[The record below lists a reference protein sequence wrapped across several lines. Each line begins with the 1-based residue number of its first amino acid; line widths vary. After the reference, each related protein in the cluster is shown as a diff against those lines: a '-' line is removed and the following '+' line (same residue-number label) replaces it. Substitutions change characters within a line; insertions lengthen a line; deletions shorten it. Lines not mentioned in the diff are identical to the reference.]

1 LVANTR
7 RNAARVAGALL
18 NASCQVAVWQH
29 YRYFE
34 QSTPLKPMQTEM
46 ETLALWNWSSNS
58 NRVVWTDP
66 SSSIPMPT
74 AKRRRPSE
82 EDAQVEL
89 DGTSVTLSG
98 LARTAAEDNR
108 AFAARVVTCPA
119 FPALEGGLVFGQ
131 RVGRHGASG
140 AVFRQRVE
148 NSNRGLTS
156 ALIEGIEA
164 LPEAFVLYDAQDRLL
179 ICNEQYRG
187 LYPTVAD
194 LMVPG
199 MYFPDLVRDSIR
211 RGVFK
216 INEDEEVWAE
226 RRISFHR
233 AGIGFFEQQLSDG
246 RWIQVSERRTAS
258 GGITSIRADITVLKE
273 RERDLRAARAQAE
286 AESAMRTQFIAKVG
300 HELRNP
306 LNVIFGVA
314 QLLEGEEM
322 SKRHKAMMSSLLGA
336 ARSMR
341 DVLNDILDVA
351 SVSSGHVDIRHETVE
366 CRPLLEEMAN
376 IAKLMADQ
384 KGLKFYSRVRK
395 DLPDSVA
402 TDPRRLRQIILNLL
416 GNAFKFTSSGTISFA
431 ASTGRTDKG
440 APVIRITIT
449 DTGPGIAKDRKDEL
463 FTPYSR
469 QKEHIEAGIEG
480 HGLGLSICEELA
492 QAIGARVGLSPAA
505 RRGTRAWVE
514 VPIASKDEVM
524 QTRTVARERR
534 TFAASPPLNVL
545 VVDDEQTNLIVV
557 EALLKRL
564 GHKVTT
570 ALDGVEGLHALRR
583 GSYDA
588 ILLDISMQEMSG
600 IDVARKI
607 AVMDLGGR
615 HPPIIALTGNALP
628 EEVKTYFAAGFTGF
642 VEKPVS
648 LEQLAE
654 ALAATRVPEG
664 VSVLQPRDR
673 IRFPQRA
680 DAAST
685 FDSARLDRMVVDIGR
700 DNVHAIIVAAIA
712 TFRQTVTE
720 LAKRSSDPG
729 RLGRLLHK
737 LHSAAGLFGLD
748 ELAAKAFDSRPTGER
763 AISRPQAEALRAD
776 LTKAIAQMQAYA
788 SELQAPALP
797 LT

>member
-1 LVANTR
+1 
-7 RNAARVAGALL
+7 
-18 NASCQVAVWQH
+18 
-29 YRYFE
+29 
-34 QSTPLKPMQTEM
+34 MEM
-46 ETLALWNWSSNS
+46 LALWQWSSRS
-58 NRVVWTDP
+58 NRIVWTDP
-66 SSSIPMPT
+66 STPAPLRAGKDRSRSI
-74 AKRRRPSE
+74 E
-82 EDAQVEL
+82 GEAQVAIN
-89 DGTSVTLSG
+89 GTTVSLSH
-98 LARTAAEDNR
+98 LARTAVKDNS
-108 AFAARVVTCPA
+108 AFTGRVVTCPA
-119 FPALEGGLVFGQ
+119 CPSAKHGLIFG
-131 RVGRHGASG
+131 RKVSRFDASG
-140 AVFRQRVE
+140 AIVLQPIDESRHDHD
-148 NSNRGLTS
+148 LTG

-199 MYFPDLVRDSIR
+199 LYFPDLVRESIR

-216 INEDEEVWAE
+216 INEDEEVWAQ
-226 RRISFHR
+226 RRISFHQ

-273 RERDLRAARAQAE
+273 RERDLRTARAQAE
-286 AESAMRTQFIAKVG
+286 GEIAMRAQFIAKVG

-314 QLLEGEEM
+314 QLLEGEGM
-322 SKRHKAMMSSLLGA
+322 SKRQKAMMSSLLGA

-351 SVSSGHVDIRHETVE
+351 SVSSGHLNIRRETVE
-366 CRPLLEEMAN
+366 CRPLLDEMTN

-384 KGLKFYSRVRK
+384 RGLKFHSRMRK

-416 GNAFKFTSSGTISFA
+416 GNAFKYTSSGAIAFA
-431 ASTGRTDKG
+431 ASRGWSDTGD
-440 APVIRITIT
+440 AVIRITIT

-463 FTPYSR
+463 FVPYSR

-480 HGLGLSICEELA
+480 YGLGLSICEELA

-514 VPIASKDEVM
+514 IPLASKDEADPM
-524 QTRTVARERR
+524 RAVARPR
-534 TFAASPPLNVL
+534 PPLAAGPPLSVL

-564 GHKVTT
+564 GHTVTT
-570 ALDGVEGLHALRR
+570 ALDGVEGLHALQREA
-583 GSYDA
+583 YDA
-588 ILLDISMQEMSG
+588 VLLDISMQEMSG
-600 IDVARKI
+600 IEVARKV
-607 AVMDLGGR
+607 ATMDLGGR

-642 VEKPVS
+642 IEKPVS

-654 ALAATRVPEG
+654 ALANTRAPEG
-664 VSVLQPRDR
+664 VSVLEPKDR

-680 DAAST
+680 DVTGT

-700 DNVHAIIVAAIA
+700 DNVRAIVVAAIA
-712 TFRQTVTE
+712 TFRKTAAE
-720 LAKRSSDPG
+720 LARRSSD
-729 RLGRLLHK
+729 RRKLGRLLHK
-737 LHSAAGLFGLD
+737 VHSVAGLFGFE
-748 ELAAKAFDSRPTGER
+748 ELAAKAFAPKSAGEEEMSRPR
-763 AISRPQAEALRAD
+763 AEALRHD
-776 LTKAIAQMQAYA
+776 LTNAIAQMQAYA
-788 SELQAPALP
+788 SELEAPALP